1 MTNPLD
7 SYYIVE
13 ITTVNQ
19 KTKVYYLYD
28 KVDHTII
35 LDVKMENLGDGA
47 NYPYVNPFVLEYGE
61 TVEIILNNNDP
72 GKHPFHLHGHNFQT
86 IYRSPKDGRPFDTS
100 INPTFP
106 KVPMRRDTILVNANG
121 NAVLRFK
128 ADNPGVWLFHCHIEW
143 HMDSG
148 LVATIIEAPL
158 QLRESKKRHSI
169 PESHYATC
177 RAARHLYEGNAG
189 GNTENFLDLSNQ
201 NVPPLPLASG
211 FQPRGIVALVFSA
224 IAAVIGTAVIVWYG
238 LDEIKGKTDEGE

>member
-1 MTNPLD
+1 
-7 SYYIVE
+7 
-13 ITTVNQ
+13 
-19 KTKVYYLYD
+19 
-28 KVDHTII
+28 
-35 LDVKMENLGDGA
+35 MEQ
-47 NYPYVNPFVLEYGE
+47 
-61 TVEIILNNNDP
+61 TS
-72 GKHPFHLHGHNFQT
+72 KHPFHLHGHNFQT

-128 ADNPGVWLFHCHIEW
+128 ADNPGF
-143 HMDSG
+143 
-148 LVATIIEAPL
+148 
-158 QLRESKKRHSI
+158 RESEKRHPI

-201 NVPPLPLASG
+201 NVPPPPLAPG

-224 IAAVIGTAVIVWYG
+224 IAAVIGLRLLYGTDWMRSREDRYLLPQFDDWMEVNTLHLSPCATEKLHQEREKGGRLTPGWSRSSEIEGRIIETHIIIFIAYYLVKHIKLISFPGNLEVIASAHR
-238 LDEIKGKTDEGE
+238 I